1 MKKFLTKEFLTYPVS
16 SGIMFFFIFS
26 MYNGGIPEG
35 DELRT
40 KLDPFTAALVG
51 WSFGFV
57 IGLFFNLFKYIIN
70 KRASKEWINI
80 NDLLGDI
87 MYLIQYVSF
96 SDGDISNKEK
106 KYVIERSSTYFREK
120 QILEIEERLNEPFEY
135 DEKKV
140 AKLKVRL
147 GNNYTFPQKR
157 RIMYLLIGLTVSD
170 SFLDDDEKNAVY
182 EIADGIGFPRVFVE
196 RIYAMHHFTTME
208 SYKNHEKERAEQAK
222 RTFSKEE
229 AALLILD
236 LDNSAEEDDIKSAYR
251 NLAKQ
256 YHPDMLLKADEQ
268 LKSISEE
275 QFHRLQQ
282 AYEFLKDKR
291 GIK

>member
-1 MKKFLTKEFLTYPVS
+1 
-16 SGIMFFFIFS
+16 
-26 MYNGGIPEG
+26 MYHGGIPEG
-35 DELRT
+35 DDART
-40 KLDPFTAALVG
+40 KLDPLTAALVG

-57 IGLFFNLFKYIIN
+57 IGLLFNLFRYIIN

-80 NDLLGDI
+80 NDLLGEI

-96 SDGDISNKEK
+96 SDGDISRKEK
-106 KYVIERSSTYFREK
+106 EYVVERSKAYFKEK
-120 QILEIEERLNEPFEY
+120 QISEIEERLNQPFEY
-135 DEKKV
+135 DKGKI
-140 AKLKVRL
+140 AKLKARL
-147 GNNYTFPQKR
+147 GDNYTFPQKR

-170 SFLDDDEKNAVY
+170 SFLDDDEKDAVY
-182 EIADGIGFPRVFVE
+182 EIADGIGFPGIFVE

-208 SYKNHEKERAEQAK
+208 SYKSHEKERAEKAK
-222 RTFSKEE
+222 RTFSREE

-236 LDNSAEEDDIKSAYR
+236 LEISAEEDDIKSAYR

-282 AYEFLKDKR
+282 AYEYLKEKR